1 MCYELSS
8 KPKLHARLIA
18 SVEPLQR
25 QSTMSSTQGPP
36 KPNRRRKNSSTPL
49 AIWCGNATER
59 FKRKFNRPKSEK
71 APSKEQNEVDG
82 YQLVPRESDS
92 YDPSPSEITSR
103 RVDIGSHKRLAR
115 ENPDSDDTP
124 VSTSGDTLHRRDGSA
139 EIGTHHGFP
148 TDPDAIRRA
157 KAAAAARDSF
167 ATEAPSRGRK
177 RQRGWGGGTDMQ
189 SEEKEMG
196 EVNLEHLS
204 SHPKEPAKAPKS
216 ERVES
221 DFSLMIY
228 TEEEMQAILKEKERL
243 GDEHAKIL
251 DALELEKNNVKT
263 AWNAHAHLME
273 EFIRQ
278 KEEHTH
284 DMEAQKNQFL
294 EEMQKLQDQHAEF
307 NRQVWEEKALPDRE
321 KYQQEIDDLKD
332 KLDELH
338 ASHIKSVNSVGTGL
352 DPIADKTFED
362 KFRSIHDDFGDWCR
376 RALKRDAPVRSLE
389 EIDDPETKASLST
402 RLHDTS
408 SVSPRVL
415 METTAWGY
423 LERAILSA
431 CFPGVRPEHLKTMS
445 LLEED
450 VRLGDTTK
458 TLEKATF
465 WRAYTSALLFQNPR
479 VQSQLEQVDPQ
490 ASGLLSTFNHVLR
503 NPVTISDTNMTTL
516 RKWLHSVVILAA
528 ELRCQR
534 GVYEVDESVKL
545 GDVYDDK
552 RMLDVKFAVDDE
564 NPGHAVVS
572 AVISRGVV
580 KREFVGDTKVQAQIC
595 KTRVLV
601 KIERVEDERRGEKE
615 QIVDGWMGN
624 GRPRGDEWIEMDEV
638 D

>member
-1 MCYELSS
+1 MF
-8 KPKLHARLIA
+8 
-18 SVEPLQR
+18 
-25 QSTMSSTQGPP
+25 STQGPP
-36 KPNRRRKNSSTPL
+36 KPNRRPKNSSTPL
-49 AIWCGNATER
+49 AKWVGITKER
-59 FKRKFNRPKSEK
+59 LKRKFNRSRSEK

-92 YDPSPSEITSR
+92 YDHSPSEIIPR
-103 RVDIGSHKRLAR
+103 RVDI
-115 ENPDSDDTP
+115 
-124 VSTSGDTLHRRDGSA
+124 VSTSGEKLHRRDGSA
-139 EIGTHHGFP
+139 EMGTHRGFP

-157 KAAAAARDSF
+157 KAAAAVGGSF
-167 ATEAPSRGRK
+167 TTETPSRGRK
-177 RQRGWGGGTDMQ
+177 RQRGWEERPDMQ

-196 EVNLEHLS
+196 EVNLDYLS
-204 SHPKEPAKAPKS
+204 DHPKEPAKAPKS
-216 ERVES
+216 EKAES
-221 DFSLMIY
+221 DFTAPIY
-228 TEEEMQAILKEKERL
+228 TEEGIQTILKEKERL
-243 GDEHAKIL
+243 QDEHAKIL
-251 DALELEKNNVKT
+251 AALEVEKNNAKT
-263 AWNAHAHLME
+263 AWNSHAHLME

-278 KEEHTH
+278 KEEHIH
-284 DMEAQKNQFL
+284 EMEAQKNQFS

-307 NRQVWEEKALPDRE
+307 HRQVWEDKALSDRE
-321 KYQQEIDDLKD
+321 KYQQEIDGLKD

-352 DPIADKTFED
+352 EPIADKTFED

-402 RLHDTS
+402 RLHDTN

-415 METTAWGY
+415 MEITAWGY
-423 LERAILSA
+423 LEKAILSA
-431 CFPGVRPEHLKTMS
+431 SFPGVRPEDLKTMS

-465 WRAYTSALLFQNPR
+465 WRAYTSSLLFQNPR

-490 ASGLLSTFNHVLR
+490 ASGLLSTFNRVFR
-503 NPVTISDTNMTTL
+503 NPITITELNMTTL
-516 RKWLHSVVILAA
+516 HKWLHSVVTLAA

-534 GVYEVDESVKL
+534 GLYEVDDSVKL

-564 NPGHAVVS
+564 NPGNAVVTG
-572 AVISRGVV
+572 VISRGVV
-580 KREFVGDTKVQAQIC
+580 KREFVGDERVLAQIC

-601 KIERVEDERRGEKE
+601 KIERVEDERREEKE
-615 QIVDGWMGN
+615 QIVNGWIGN
-624 GRPRGDEWIEMDEV
+624 GGLRGDEWIEMDEV